1 MPAAPPSPS
10 TFFISLIFGYYFFS
24 SSTTFISHIITRCS
38 LTFVVVDLLLR
49 SFLPNGSC
57 SHVHNSVYYEPFRT
71 FPSLYVH
78 METLLLASFL
88 VRKPCSALANYTL
101 PRAFYDDPPLASHNI
116 YVFAIQNRAPYLS
129 GNCRDFGVLTY

>member
-38 LTFVVVDLLLR
+38 LTFVVVDLLR